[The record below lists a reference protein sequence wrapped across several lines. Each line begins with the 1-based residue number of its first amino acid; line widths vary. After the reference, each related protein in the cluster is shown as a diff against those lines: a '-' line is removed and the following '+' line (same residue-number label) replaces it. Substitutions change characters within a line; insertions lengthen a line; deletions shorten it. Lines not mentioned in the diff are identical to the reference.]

1 MNYNGKNGSRKGGEV
16 MKLIAKILGL
26 IIKVVLY
33 PFAWILEWT
42 LLFMAMLFDKIDD
55 LSETDK

>member
-1 MNYNGKNGSRKGGEV
+1 
-16 MKLIAKILGL
+16 MKLFAKILGL

-33 PFAWILEWT
+33 PFAWILGWT
-42 LLFMAMLFDKIDD
+42 LLFIAILFDKIDD

>member
-1 MNYNGKNGSRKGGEV
+1 

-42 LLFMAMLFDKIDD
+42 LLFMAILFDTIDD
-55 LSETDK
+55 LSKTDK

>member
-1 MNYNGKNGSRKGGEV
+1 

-26 IIKVVLY
+26 FIKVVLY

-42 LLFMAMLFDKIDD
+42 LLFMAILFDKIDD

>member
-1 MNYNGKNGSRKGGEV
+1 